1 MQDLPSDILGKLAG
15 FCTVSS
21 CWSLSRTCK
30 HAYLSM
36 NKKIYSIFEK
46 QFLREVF
53 WKEFQHNLYIDFFLE
68 KLEVTTYVYSGSL
81 VWSTLLGVNW
91 KNQDIDIF
99 SSDRVGSFEQDT
111 YVLSTLNNTKVAIG
125 YSGNVV
131 SGYVYP
137 LVTIKVQSDG
147 RILYLKF
154 ADIIDCDGK
163 SIHNRINEFDM
174 VGCSNY
180 FDPNGKILYIADAQ
194 NTLFKRT
201 ETRIVDGN
209 TPTFDRMGK
218 YAARGITFI

>member
-1 MQDLPSDILGKLAG
+1 MQDLPSDILGALAT
-15 FCTVSS
+15 FCPVSS

-30 HAYLSM
+30 HAYLSI

-91 KNQDIDIF
+91 ENQDIDIF
-99 SSDRVGSFEQDT
+99 SSDIVGSFNHNSWLLT
-111 YVLSTLNNTKVAIG
+111 TPNKTKFAIG
-125 YSGNVV
+125 YSGYAV
-131 SGYVYP
+131 SGYIYP
-137 LVTIKVQSDG
+137 LVTLKVRSDG
-147 RILYLKF
+147 RSLLLKF
-154 ADIIDCDGK
+154 ADIISCGGK

-180 FDPNGKILYIADAQ
+180 FDPNGKILYIADAK

-201 ETRIVDGN
+201 EKRLVDGN
-209 TPTFDRMGK
+209 TPTFERMGK